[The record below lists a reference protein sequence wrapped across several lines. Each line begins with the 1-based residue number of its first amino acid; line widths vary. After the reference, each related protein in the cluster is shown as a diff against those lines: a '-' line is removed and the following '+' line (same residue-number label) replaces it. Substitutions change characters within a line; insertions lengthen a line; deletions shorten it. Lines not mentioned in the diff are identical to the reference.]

1 MKIFCSIFIICLFSI
16 FSVSAQ
22 ITYSNP
28 YYCLVLNSNIGSI
41 QAIEKDGYNLISTVE
56 QEPLFNIR
64 FRDPLSGGKIYEY
77 NALQAN
83 VVEVEKQRDNIKLFF
98 SGFPNKDISVI
109 VSLQMNDTSPFIAW
123 NISVNNNT
131 EYSLDHIDFP
141 NLIVQNDLVG
151 NGGTGRIFWPGNE
164 GCLIEDIE
172 IRERG
177 GLKYRPIEWP
187 YMGCGGIYPTAT
199 QMQYMAY
206 YNANGGVYLAAH
218 DEHCNPK
225 GIEFYRICEDKIK
238 LEFRLF
244 TGGSREKTY
253 TMPYDMILGVFE
265 GDWYDASTIYRNWR
279 EMSSMKMPPKIED
292 NRNLPKWYFESP
304 VIVSYPIRGKKD
316 LGDMTPNKMY
326 PYTNGLKVLDKLQN
340 DIDNKIMA
348 LLMHWEGSAPWA
360 PPYVWPPFGGENIY
374 QQFVDSM
381 HRRGNLVGL
390 YASGI
395 GYTLQSNTD
404 TTYNMSNEFR
414 QQNLEDIMKVAPNGS
429 LGQNGTCSGP
439 NAQRIGYDMCPTNSF
454 VKKVVLNQISKIA
467 SSGTDYVQYFDQN
480 HGGNCYMCYGI
491 NHGHGYGP
499 GLWQVTAMQDLYDS
513 IDSLLGK
520 QSHKILIGC
529 ESAAAESFLPYLLFN
544 DNRYNLNLNIGKPVP
559 AYAFVYHE
567 YVNNFMGNQVG
578 TSWTVKLD
586 KNPYNYLQRIA
597 YSFCAGDL
605 MTIVIDD
612 VGNIITSWGASWN
625 EEKPNQLDVKKLIR
639 NLSDWRKGFAKDFLI
654 KGKMIKPIDATG
666 MKNIPMITTTN
677 KTINFDSVFMSNWQ
691 LASGLKAQIFVNY
704 LPYEQTIKLDI
715 DNLQHVQFY
724 SSPYTQGK
732 SIDSTDN
739 PTIKI
744 PPLNAVMISYF

>member
-1 MKIFCSIFIICLFSI
+1 MKLLYSIFIICLFSI
-16 FSVSAQ
+16 IPISAQ
-22 ITYSNP
+22 IIYSNP
-28 YYCLVLNSNIGSI
+28 YYRLILNSNTGTI

-64 FRDPLSGGKIYEY
+64 FRDPLSGGKIHEY
-77 NALQAN
+77 NALQAG
-83 VVEVEKQRDNIKLFF
+83 VVEVEKQRDSIKLFF
-98 SGFPNKDISVI
+98 SGFPNNDISVI
-109 VSLQMNDTSPFIAW
+109 VSLQMNVDSPFIAW

-141 NLIVQNDLVG
+141 NLVVQNDLVG
-151 NGGTGRIFWPGNE
+151 NGGSGRIFWPGNE

-172 IRERG
+172 IREKG

-187 YMGCGGIYPTAT
+187 YMGCGGVYPTAT

-206 YNANGGVYLAAH
+206 YNANGGLYFAAH

-238 LEFRLF
+238 MEFRLF

-253 TMPYDMILGVFE
+253 TMPYNMIMCVFD
-265 GDWYDASTIYRNWR
+265 GDWYDASIIYRNWR
-279 EMSSMKMPPKIED
+279 EKSSMKMPPKIED

-304 VIVSYPIRGKKD
+304 VIVSYPIRGEKD
-316 LGDMTPNKMY
+316 LGDMTPNGMY
-326 PYTNGLKVLDKLQN
+326 PYINGLKVLDRLQT

-390 YASGI
+390 YASGL

-404 TTYNMSNEFR
+404 TTYNMCKEYKQLHLDS
-414 QQNLEDIMKVAPNGS
+414 IMKIAPNGS

-454 VKKVVLNQISKIA
+454 VKRVVLNQISKIA

-499 GLWQVTAMQDLYDS
+499 GLWQVTAMQGLYES

-529 ESAAAESFLPYLLFN
+529 ESAAAEGFLPYLLFN

-612 VGNIITSWGASWN
+612 LGNIITSWGASWN
-625 EEKPNQLDVKKLIR
+625 EEKPNQLDVKNLIK
-639 NLSDWRKGFAKDFLI
+639 NLSDWRKGPAKDFLI
-654 KGKMIKPIDATG
+654 KGKMIKPIGVTG
-666 MKNIPMITTTN
+666 MKNVPMITTTD
-677 KTINFDSVFMSNWQ
+677 KAINFDSVFMSNWQ

-704 LPYEQTIKLDI
+704 LPYEQTIQLNT
-715 DNLQHVQFY
+715 DNLQHVKFY
-724 SSPYTQGK
+724 SSPYARGK
-732 SIDSTDN
+732 SIDLDN
-739 PTIKI
+739 IAIKI